1 VPAGE
6 LGKPF
11 PPDPVRRPLGAE
23 VGKPLLGESHP
34 RRDLAAGVGGITRP
48 SSSSAVEED
57 GIPPGVGPPTSA
69 WWARQA
75 ANPMRT
81 PATKTGET
89 IVMSGR
95 WVPPRNGSLRI
106 QDSPGRW
113 SSSRT
118 AATAS
123 GIDPRW
129 TGMCSACI
137 TSSPPASKIAV
148 EQSCRS
154 LMLAE

>member
-1 VPAGE
+1 MLAGI
-6 LGKPF
+6 
-11 PPDPVRRPLGAE
+11 
-23 VGKPLLGESHP
+23 
-34 RRDLAAGVGGITRP
+34 GGITTP
-48 SSSSAVEED
+48 SSARRAEEA
-57 GIPPGVGPPTSA
+57 GIPAAVGPPTSA

-75 ANPMRT
+75 AKPSRT
-81 PATKTGET
+81 PPTNTGET

-113 SSSRT
+113 SRSRT

-137 TSSPPASKIAV
+137 TSSPRASKSAV
-148 EQSCRS
+148 EQSWRS